1 MNIIEQVKQILA
13 DCPLV
18 SDLMGATNEIRIDF
32 TEDNPVSIGLYPTG
46 DQLLKEDILGNQDRQ
61 HNFVLYAV
69 FQSFN
74 DYDRLANSTFLL
86 NMAYYLEKAATGQ
99 EVEVTIN
106 EQTVT
111 GKLTKL
117 SSANGMLYG
126 YQNEALT
133 GPVTYQ
139 LQIYAQYHIESE
151 GF

>member
-1 MNIIEQVKQILA
+1 MNIIELVKQILT

-18 SDLMGATNEIRIDF
+18 SDLSGSINIDY
-32 TEDNPVSIGLYPTG
+32 TEDKPVSFGLYPTG
-46 DQLLKEDILGNQDRQ
+46 DQLLREDILGNQDRQ

-69 FQSFN
+69 FQSFT

-86 NMAYYLEKAATGQ
+86 DLAYYLEKVETGQ
-99 EVEVTIN
+99 EIEVTIN
-106 EQTVT
+106 NKTVT

-126 YQNEALT
+126 YNNETLS

-139 LQIYAQYHIESE
+139 IQIQAQYRIESE

>member
-1 MNIIEQVKQILA
+1 MNIIELVKQILS

-18 SDLMGATNEIRIDF
+18 SDLSGSINIDY
-32 TEDNPVSIGLYPTG
+32 TEDKPVSFGLYPTG
-46 DQLLKEDILGNQDRQ
+46 DQLLREDILGNQDRQ

-69 FQSFN
+69 FQSFT

-86 NMAYYLEKAATGQ
+86 DLAYYLEKVETGQ
-99 EVEVTIN
+99 EIEVTIN
-106 EQTVT
+106 NKTVT

-126 YQNEALT
+126 YQNETLS

-139 LQIYAQYHIESE
+139 IQIQAQYRIESE

>member
-1 MNIIEQVKQILA
+1 MNIIEAVKLIIS

-18 SDLMGATNEIRIDF
+18 QDLSGSINIDY
-32 TEDNPVSIGLYPTG
+32 TEDSPVSFGLYPTG
-46 DQLLKEDILGNQDRQ
+46 DQLLREDILGNQDRQ

-86 NMAYYLEKAATGQ
+86 NLAYYLEKAATGQ
-99 EVEVTIN
+99 DVEVTVDN
-106 EQTVT
+106 KTLH
-111 GKLTKL
+111 GKLNKL

-126 YQNEALT
+126 YQNETLS

-139 LQIYAQYHIESE
+139 IQIQAQYRIESE

>member
-1 MNIIEQVKQILA
+1 MNIIEVVKQILT

-18 SDLMGATNEIRIDF
+18 QDLSGSINIDY
-32 TEDNPVSIGLYPTG
+32 TEDSPVSFGLYPTG
-46 DQLLKEDILGNQDRQ
+46 DQLTKENILGNQDRR

-69 FQSFN
+69 FQSFT

-86 NMAYYLEKAATGQ
+86 NLAYYLEHAATGQ
-99 EVEVTIN
+99 EIEVTIN
-106 EQTVT
+106 NETVS

-126 YQNEALT
+126 YQDNTLS

-139 LQIYAQYHIESE
+139 IQIYADYYIESE

>member
-1 MNIIEQVKQILA
+1 MNIIELVKQILS

-18 SDLMGATNEIRIDF
+18 QDLSGSINIDY
-32 TEDNPVSIGLYPTG
+32 TEDNPVSFGLYPTG

-86 NMAYYLEKAATGQ
+86 NLAYYLEKAATGQ
-99 EVEVTIN
+99 DVEVTVDN
-106 EQTVT
+106 KTLH
-111 GKLTKL
+111 GKLNKL

-126 YQNEALT
+126 YQNETLS

-139 LQIYAQYHIESE
+139 IQIQAQYRIESE